1 MYTLG
6 GSSGTGSGSGGTSGG
21 TQVAGVADGTAAD
34 HAVNKGQMD
43 AGDAA
48 AIDAAGNY
56 TDTREGAIRA
66 DMATADATVL
76 SSAKAHADSGDAA
89 TLAAA
94 NGHTDNREAAIRT
107 DMATADANVLSSA
120 KAHADSGDATTL
132 QSARSYADGT
142 ASQAVAAANS
152 YTDSRF
158 EAVDL
163 QFDGLRREMDDRFTR
178 QDRRIDRMGAMSS
191 AMLNMAVNAAGSQ
204 SNGGR
209 VSVGAGFQGSEKA
222 LSIGYGRK
230 LGARGSFSL
239 GGAFSG
245 SEKSGGIGFGVDL

>member
-1 MYTLG
+1 
-6 GSSGTGSGSGGTSGG
+6 
-21 TQVAGVADGTAAD
+21 
-34 HAVNKGQMD
+34 MD

-56 TDTREGAIRA
+56 TDT
-66 DMATADATVL
+66 
-76 SSAKAHADSGDAA
+76 
-89 TLAAA
+89 
-94 NGHTDNREAAIRT
+94 REAAIRT